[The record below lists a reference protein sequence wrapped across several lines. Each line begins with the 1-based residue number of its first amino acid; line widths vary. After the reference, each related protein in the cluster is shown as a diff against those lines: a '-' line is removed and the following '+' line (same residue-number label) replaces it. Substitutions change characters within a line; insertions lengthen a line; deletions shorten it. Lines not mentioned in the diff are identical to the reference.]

1 MNRKILITGGATGIG
16 KNLTKHFLSQNDLVI
31 IISRSEKNVMQTQ
44 NELDRFR
51 NYLISFTGDL
61 ASKEFV
67 LELRKELRKIGNI
80 NYLINCAGVQG
91 EISPF
96 IFSNIDSWYAGFT
109 NNIYA
114 GINAIHLLL
123 PMMMEA
129 GYGKIISLAGGGATG
144 SRPNFTSYAASKIAI
159 VRFSEILADEL
170 AGKNVDVNMIS
181 PGSCNTR
188 MIDEIIDAGDKAGIN
203 EVTMARNV
211 KRTGGTPLEKI
222 TNLVSFLFSK
232 EADGITGKII
242 SAVWDDWYDPIFQ
255 EKLRGD
261 KNFATL
267 RRIDGR
273 NF

>member
-16 KNLTKHFLSQNDLVI
+16 KELTNYFLSQDDTVI
-31 IISRSEKNVMQTQ
+31 IISRSEKNVVHAR
-44 NELDRFR
+44 NELESYRSHLLTFA
-51 NYLISFTGDL
+51 GDL
-61 ASKEFV
+61 ASKEFI
-67 LELRKELRKIGNI
+67 LEFRKELQNIGTI

-96 IFSNIDSWYAGFT
+96 IFSNIDNWYSGFT
-109 NNIYA
+109 NNIFA

-123 PMMMEA
+123 PMMIEA
-129 GYGKIISLAGGGATG
+129 GYGKILSLAGGGATG
-144 SRPNFTSYAASKIAI
+144 SRPNFTSYAASKIAM
-159 VRFSEILADEL
+159 VRFSEILSDEL
-170 AGKNVDVNMIS
+170 LGKNIDVNMIS

-188 MIDEIIDAGDKAGIN
+188 MMDEIIDAGDRAGIN
-203 EVTMARNV
+203 EVKMARDV
-211 KRTGGTPLEKI
+211 KSTGGTPIEKI
-222 TNLVSFLFSK
+222 TNLVSFILSK

-242 SAVWDDWYDPIFQ
+242 SAVWDNWDEPAFQ
-255 EKLRGD
+255 EKLRRD